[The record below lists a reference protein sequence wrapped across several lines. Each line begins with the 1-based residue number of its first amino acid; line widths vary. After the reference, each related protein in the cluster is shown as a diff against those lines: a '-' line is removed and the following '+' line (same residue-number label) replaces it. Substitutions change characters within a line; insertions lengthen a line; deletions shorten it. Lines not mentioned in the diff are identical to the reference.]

1 MIANRAISC
10 RTGIRHVRC
19 AAFSEGEEPSIAHDP
34 ISRRLRAS
42 CLGGKTLSP
51 RARVASAPPWVL
63 SHDYGVH
70 VSFYSFP
77 SVSESE
83 REMSDL
89 IDILEL
95 AGRVAMRD

>member
-42 CLGGKTLSP
+42 CLGGETLSP
-51 RARVASAPPWVL
+51 RARVAVRPPWVL

-70 VSFYSFP
+70 VSFLFFP
-77 SVSESE
+77 
-83 REMSDL
+83 
-89 IDILEL
+89 
-95 AGRVAMRD
+95 